1 MKGLLLKDYY
11 MIKKYCRI
19 YIFLLII
26 FIAISIFADA
36 NPFFIY
42 YPPLIAGLI
51 PVTLISYDEKE
62 KWDVYCNTL
71 PYNKKQIVS
80 AKYLIGFIFVLSVTI
95 LSAIS
100 QSIKMINLGTFII
113 QDIILLSATILTV
126 GLIGPSLLLPFIFKL
141 GAEKGRIAYYIII
154 IIIGF
159 LFTFI
164 TILYGNGFELG
175 NNLESNTYLII
186 VIITS
191 IILYFISWHISIKF
205 YKDREIA

>member
-42 YPPLIAGLI
+42 YPTLIAGLI

-113 QDIILLSATILTV
+113 QDIILLSATILAV

-164 TILYGNGFELG
+164 TILYGNRLELG